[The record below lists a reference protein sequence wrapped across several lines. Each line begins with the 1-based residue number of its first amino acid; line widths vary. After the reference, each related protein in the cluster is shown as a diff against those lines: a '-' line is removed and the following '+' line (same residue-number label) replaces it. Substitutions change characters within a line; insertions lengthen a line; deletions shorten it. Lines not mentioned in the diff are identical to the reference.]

1 MSNEE
6 QRKAKIL
13 RARRLAQMEME
24 LVRITL
30 IEKALRNVGIEGL
43 NFN

>member
-1 MSNEE
+1 MTNEE
-6 QRKAKIL
+6 KAAALI
-13 RARRLAQMEME
+13 RALKLERIEME

>member
-1 MSNEE
+1 MTNEE
-6 QRKAKIL
+6 KTAALI
-13 RARRLAQMEME
+13 RALKLERIEME